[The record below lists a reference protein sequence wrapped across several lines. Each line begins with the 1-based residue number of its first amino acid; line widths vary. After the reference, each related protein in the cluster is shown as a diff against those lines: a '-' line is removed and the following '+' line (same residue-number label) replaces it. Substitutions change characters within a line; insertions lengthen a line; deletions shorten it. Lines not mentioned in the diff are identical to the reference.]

1 MKASDSCW
9 NFDTVEARV
18 SDPLGNSH
26 GKVIDGGHSKEPQK
40 LIHNSQRE
48 E

>member
-18 SDPLGNSH
+18 SDPLGNLH
-26 GKVIDGGHSKEPQK
+26 GKVIDGGRSKEPQK
-40 LIHNSQRE
+40 LIHNSYRE